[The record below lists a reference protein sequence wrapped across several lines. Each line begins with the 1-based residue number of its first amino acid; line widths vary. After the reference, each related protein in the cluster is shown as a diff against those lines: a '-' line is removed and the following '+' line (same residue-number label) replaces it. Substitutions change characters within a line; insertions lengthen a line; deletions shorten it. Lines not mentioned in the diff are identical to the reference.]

1 MVNAMIVS
9 VNNSMQLFARSLRE
23 NFILLF
29 LAALFVSIELSI
41 SPYQFFSKL
50 INVLFFLY
58 IILKYRTHCTSFCF
72 SAHALILKKQ
82 GKVFTLVA
90 IYFLITMLRPI
101 FFSVSSF
108 RVGTL
113 YWPIQTLM
121 FFFALNLWR
130 HSLVCD
136 RNSVKTK
143 ISFYAIP
150 ISKLVVLS
158 LTAYLVFY
166 EFIYLFGDI
175 DTPLYVLF
183 TSTTSQLLPYFVLF
197 PYLWMNLRN
206 EKFPI
211 LTYIPIAL
219 AFLLSIQAGSRSNLL
234 LVTVSTATGIL
245 CILFYREKS
254 WVEKTK
260 TLAPLFVASMV
271 AVYFGFARIKSLITD
286 LILTGS
292 VRHLDTGYTEVVD
305 QDRFLHLVTSW
316 RVSLQDLPTF
326 LFGYGFRESS
336 FVLSDPLRK
345 VYKSELPHLDFS
357 QELGSITNISTF
369 GLGSIIV
376 DFGLVG
382 ALLISLLLLRQ
393 VMDLPWMRDFGWSIL
408 RLISILS
415 LLGMLYVFNY
425 TDSVYFLVLLF
436 LGNGRSGNVSTKS
449 KERG

>member
-1 MVNAMIVS
+1 MITL
-9 VNNSMQLFARSLRE
+9 VNNFIHFFAQNLRN
-23 NFILLF
+23 NFILPI
-29 LAALFVSIELSI
+29 LAVFFVSIELTI

-50 INVLFFLY
+50 VIVLSFLY
-58 IILKYRTHCTSFCF
+58 ILLKYRAHCTSLCF
-72 SAHALILKKQ
+72 SAHTLILKKQ
-82 GKVFTLVA
+82 RKVSTLVA

-101 FFSVSSF
+101 FFSASSF

-121 FFFALNLWR
+121 FFVALNLWM
-130 HSLVCD
+130 HSLSCD
-136 RNSVKTK
+136 RNLVQTK
-143 ISFYAIP
+143 SLFHAIS
-150 ISKLVVLS
+150 ISKLVVLP
-158 LTAYLVFY
+158 LAAYLVCY
-166 EFIYLFGDI
+166 EFIYLFGDL
-175 DTPLYVLF
+175 DTSLYILF
-183 TSTTSQLLPYFVLF
+183 TSKTSQLLPYFLLF

-211 LTYIPIAL
+211 LSYISIAL
-219 AFLLSIQAGSRSNLL
+219 AFLLSIQSGSRSNLL
-234 LVTVSTATGIL
+234 LVTVSTAAGIL

-260 TLAPLFVASMV
+260 ILAPLLMASMV

-345 VYKSELPHLDFS
+345 VYESELPHLDFS
-357 QELGSITNISTF
+357 QELGSVTNISTF

-382 ALLISLLLLRQ
+382 ALLILFLLLRQ
-393 VMDLPWMRDFGWSIL
+393 VLDLPWMRDFGWSTL
-408 RLISILS
+408 RLVSILS
-415 LLGMLYVFNY
+415 FLGMLYVFNY
-425 TDSVYFLVLLF
+425 IDSVYFLVLLF
-436 LGNGRSGNVSTKS
+436 VGNVRGGNVLTKS
-449 KERG
+449 KDRG